1 MKTIL
6 CILTIASVAIAGST
20 SYRDR
25 VIDSIMKWEGGVHTF
40 DSVEYNYG
48 LSGKYHGNVATLTK
62 YQAKQKFRELWK
74 RSKAEA
80 LPDSNWQL
88 LYFDTYVLF
97 NPDTARMLMVSCY
110 AYDEFL
116 MRRLQQHIESAK
128 DCINCTDKEKAKR
141 KKRREMFYGYMLR
154 ISRLRDMMVQ

>member
-6 CILTIASVAIAGST
+6 YILFIVSLSFAGSA

-48 LSGKYHGNVATLTK
+48 LSGKYHGDVATLTRA
-62 YQAKQKFRELWK
+62 QAKNKFRELWEQ
-74 RSKAEA
+74 SKASR

-88 LYFDTYVLF
+88 LFFDTYVLF

-110 AYDEFL
+110 NYDEFL
-116 MRRLQQHIESAK
+116 MRRLQQHIDAS
-128 DCINCTDKEKAKR
+128 KECAGCSKKERAKR
-141 KKRREMFYGYMLR
+141 KQRREMFFGYMLR